1 MPVPAISYP
10 GMPKLKLLLAAG
22 LAVCAV
28 GCATTPTPTSIPYLE
43 PSAPPAEPT
52 LILISLDGFRWDFLE
67 HGVTPTLSR
76 LAADGVHA
84 ERLVPSF
91 PTKTF
96 PNHYTIVTGL
106 RPAEHGLVA
115 NNMFDPRTGERFSLS
130 NRKAVADGKWYGGE
144 PVWVTAEQ
152 AGMRTAPLFW
162 PGSEAA
168 ILGVRPTYS
177 LPFDGDMS
185 PQDRV
190 DLVLEWLDLPAPE
203 RPRFLTLYFEDVDD
217 AAHHYG
223 PEPSEGL
230 ASALGVV
237 DRAVERLVEGLRQ
250 RGLES
255 SVDLLI
261 VSDHGMSAT
270 SASRVIFL
278 DDYVDPEQANV
289 VDWSPILGLWPSTEH
304 VDAIYQALAGA
315 HPHLAVYRREEIPA
329 HFEFSGHER
338 IPLIVGICDDGWS
351 ITTRAHFDG
360 CLTCFDG
367 GAHGYDQRLDSMAA
381 LLIAFG
387 PSFRRQTK
395 IGPIENFHLYNVM
408 CAVLG
413 LEPAPNS
420 GDPTRVEE
428 FLRSPSQ

>member
-1 MPVPAISYP
+1 MS
-10 GMPKLKLLLAAG
+10 LSRFLLLAAA
-22 LAVCAV
+22 LAICAAGCAV
-28 GCATTPTPTSIPYLE
+28 APA
-43 PSAPPAEPT
+43 PSGPPARPGSQAADSGQQPT

-76 LAADGVHA
+76 LAAAGVHA
-84 ERLVPSF
+84 DRLIPSF

-115 NNMFDPRTGERFSLS
+115 NNILDPRTGERFSLS
-130 NRKAVADGKWYGGE
+130 NRKAVRDGKWYGGV
-144 PVWVTAEQ
+144 PIWVTAER

-162 PGSEAA
+162 PGSEAE
-168 ILGVRPTYS
+168 ILGIRPSYS
-177 LPFDGDMS
+177 LAYDGDMR
-185 PQDRV
+185 PDDRV

-203 RPRFLTLYFEDVDD
+203 RPSFLTLYFEDVDD
-217 AAHHYG
+217 GAHRYG
-223 PEPSEGL
+223 PDPSEGL
-230 ASALGVV
+230 TRALGVV
-237 DRAVERLVEGLRQ
+237 DRAIERLVDGLNR
-250 RGLES
+250 RGLNS

-278 DDYVDPEQANV
+278 DDYVDPEEANV
-289 VDWSPILGLWPSTEH
+289 VDWSPILGLWPSPEH
-304 VDAIYQALAGA
+304 ADAIYQALAGA
-315 HPHLAVYRREEIPA
+315 HPHLAVYRREEIPDRYQ
-329 HFEFSGHER
+329 FSGHER
-338 IPLIVGICDDGWS
+338 IPLIVGISDDGWS
-351 ITTRAHFDG
+351 VATRARFNG
-360 CLTCFDG
+360 CPSCFDG
-367 GAHGYDQRLDSMAA
+367 GAHGYFQSLDSMGA
-381 LLIAFG
+381 LLIAYG

-420 GDPTRVEE
+420 GDPARVEE